1 MRPELDN
8 THDPSLRSW
17 VEAANDDASD
27 FPIQNLPFGVFTVDG
42 EDDDDARVG
51 VAIGDHIVDLAEL
64 VDARMFAGLD
74 SSDEPLIDDVAVPML
89 NLLMMSDAKRVRGI
103 RHRLSELLGEGNDE
117 LRRKKKL
124 VERALVPMDAC
135 ELHMPVDVGD
145 FTDFYA
151 SKHHATNV
159 GSMFRPANPLLPNYV
174 HIPVGYHG
182 RSSSVIVSGQP
193 ITRPNGQTKT
203 DDADRPSFGPC
214 KLLDYEM
221 EVGLFIGGD
230 DNELGKPEPLRN
242 AWNRLWGVVL
252 LNDWSARDMQKW
264 EYQPLGPF
272 LAKSFASTISSWV
285 ITRDALAPFRCAVTS
300 RTGADPDP
308 LEHLYHDDDQSAGM
322 IDMTVEVFL
331 LSEQMRKK
339 KVEPVRLSSG
349 SYRDMFW
356 TPAQMVA
363 HHASNGCNLEA
374 GDLLGSGTISGP
386 DRESRGCLLELTWNG
401 SATDPKPGSD
411 RSPIVLPTGEER
423 VFLQDGDEVIMR
435 GHCERE
441 GARRIG
447 FGECRAVIK
456 PAPKA

>member
-1 MRPELDN
+1 MRPELDD

-17 VEAANDDASD
+17 VEAANDDANN
-27 FPIQNLPFGVFTVDG
+27 FPIQNLPFGVFSVDG
-42 EDDDDARVG
+42 EDEDDARVG

-64 VDARMFAGLD
+64 VDARMFPGLD
-74 SSDEPLIDDVAVPML
+74 SADEPLIDDVAVPML
-89 NLLMMSDAKRVRGI
+89 NLLMMSDATRVRGI
-103 RHRLSELLGEGNDE
+103 RQRLSELLSEGNDE
-117 LRRKKKL
+117 LRKKKKL
-124 VERALVPMDAC
+124 VERALVPMEAC

-159 GSMFRPANPLLPNYV
+159 GSMFRPDNPLLPNYV

-182 RSSSVIVSGQP
+182 RSSSVIVSGEAV
-193 ITRPNGQTKT
+193 TRPNGQTKA

-221 EVGLFIGGD
+221 EVGLFIGGE
-230 DNELGKPEPLRN
+230 DNELGEPVPLRD
-242 AWNRLWGVVL
+242 AWERLWGVVL

-272 LAKSFASTISSWV
+272 LAKSFASTISPWV
-285 ITRDALAPFRCAVTS
+285 VTRDALAPFRCAVTS
-300 RTGADPDP
+300 RTDADPDP

-322 IDMTVEVFL
+322 IDMTVEVYL
-331 LSEQMRKK
+331 LTEQMRKK
-339 KVEPVRLSSG
+339 KVDAVRLSSG

-356 TPAQMVA
+356 TPGQMIA

-386 DRESRGCLLELTWNG
+386 ERESRGCLLELTWNG

-435 GHCERE
+435 GYCERE

-447 FGECRAVIK
+447 FGECRAVVE